1 MGAQGQAGIRTLS
14 ISFKMTSNQGPLVS
28 VIVPCY
34 NVERFID
41 RCVTSLLDTEYE
53 NKELIFVNDGSID
66 HTLDKLHRW
75 SKQSSLIKIID
86 KPNEGV
92 SSSRNKGIAESK
104 GKYLMFVDPDD
115 YVTKEFITIP
125 VREMEN
131 SKSEALMFGFACD
144 WTGRMETFAPLD
156 KYDFHDNQ
164 TVLAILFPRIFGVP
178 SREIVNYLE
187 GDVLNPKKET
197 GQVWRWIYKKD
208 FIERHNISFPQV
220 KVGEDMA
227 FNAECLLYAKRIK
240 SIDNPLYVYLPR
252 KDGLMY
258 SNVNGL
264 NSLENK
270 LDMLNERLRLG
281 AIYSQITGVDALNLF
296 AGSNFLSV
304 LELAKI
310 LSKEQHRYGDWMRYA
325 SHPVVKKS
333 ISLLPLKGKRIKAL
347 IPLAL
352 LKIGATR
359 VLFNL
364 FALAQKLNIKI
375 AE

>member
-1 MGAQGQAGIRTLS
+1 
-14 ISFKMTSNQGPLVS
+14 MTSNQGPLVS

-178 SREIVNYLE
+178 SREIANYLE

>member
-1 MGAQGQAGIRTLS
+1 
-14 ISFKMTSNQGPLVS
+14 
-28 VIVPCY
+28 
-34 NVERFID
+34 
-41 RCVTSLLDTEYE
+41 
-53 NKELIFVNDGSID
+53 
-66 HTLDKLHRW
+66 
-75 SKQSSLIKIID
+75 
-86 KPNEGV
+86 
-92 SSSRNKGIAESK
+92 
-104 GKYLMFVDPDD
+104 
-115 YVTKEFITIP
+115 
-125 VREMEN
+125 
-131 SKSEALMFGFACD
+131 
-144 WTGRMETFAPLD
+144 
-156 KYDFHDNQ
+156 
-164 TVLAILFPRIFGVP
+164 
-178 SREIVNYLE
+178 
-187 GDVLNPKKET
+187 
-197 GQVWRWIYKKD
+197 
-208 FIERHNISFPQV
+208 
-220 KVGEDMA
+220 MA
-227 FNAECLLYAKRIK
+227 FNAECLLYAKRVK

-270 LDMLNERLRLG
+270 LDMLHERLRLG
-281 AIYSQITGVDALNLF
+281 AKYSQITGDDALHLF

-352 LKIGATR
+352 LKAGATR
-359 VLFNL
+359 LLFNL

>member
-281 AIYSQITGVDALNLF
+281 AIYSQITGVDALHLF

-310 LSKEQHRYGDWMRYA
+310 LSKEQHRYGAWMRYA

-333 ISLLPLKGKRIKAL
+333 ISLLPLKGKRFKAL

-359 VLFNL
+359 LLFNL

>member
-1 MGAQGQAGIRTLS
+1 
-14 ISFKMTSNQGPLVS
+14 MTPTKAPLVS

-34 NVERFID
+34 NVDCFID
-41 RCVTSLLDTEYE
+41 RCVKSLLETEYD
-53 NKELIFVNDGSID
+53 NKELIFVNDGSTD
-66 HTLDKLHRW
+66 NTLDKLHSW
-75 SKQSSLIKIID
+75 AHQSSQIKIID
-86 KPNEGV
+86 KPNGGV
-92 SSSRNKGIAESK
+92 SSSRNKGIAESR
-104 GKYLMFVDPDD
+104 GKFLMFVDPDD
-115 YVTKEFITIP
+115 YVTKDYIAIP
-125 VREMEN
+125 VREMEESN
-131 SKSEALMFGFACD
+131 SDAMMFGFSCD
-144 WTGRMETFAPLD
+144 WTGRMETFPPLD
-156 KYDFHDNQ
+156 NYDFHDNQ
-164 TVLAILFPRIFGVP
+164 EVLAILFPRIFGVP
-178 SREIVNYLE
+178 SSEIANYLK

-197 GQVWRWIYKKD
+197 GQVWRWIYRKE
-208 FIERHNISFPQV
+208 FIERHKISFPKV

-227 FNAECLLYAKRIK
+227 FNAECLLYAKRVK

-270 LDMLNERLRLG
+270 LDMLHERLRLG
-281 AIYSQITGVDALNLF
+281 AKYSQITGDDALHLF

-352 LKIGATR
+352 LKAGATR
-359 VLFNL
+359 LLFNL